1 MLGAL
6 FALISAASFGFN
18 NAAMRRGVL
27 TGGVLQAMV
36 ITVPIGVPLFALAS
50 YLFGGFDSLQ
60 TFSGE
65 TWLWMIGAGVI
76 HFVIGRYG
84 NYRATRALGATLSAP
99 IQQMTVPIS
108 LILAVM
114 LLDESL
120 TPLRFLGFV
129 LIMIGPAIMMG
140 KKGER
145 ARSGFMPNYPEG
157 IFWGLVCAVGYGAS
171 PIFIA
176 MGLGAASSSLPDS
189 LAGGFISYL
198 AAAIVVLALAMG
210 AGGWKMMTALDPTAA
225 RWFLLSGVFVFIS
238 QMFRYMSLA
247 VAPVSVVVPIQR
259 LSAVFRIFFAWLLNR
274 DHEIINRRVL
284 IGFAVSFSGAMALSL
299 STEFV
304 VAFLP
309 PEWQHWLTISWP

>member
-50 YLFGGFDSLQ
+50 LVFGGFDSLR
-60 TFSGE
+60 TFSSE

-108 LILAVM
+108 LGLAVIF
-114 LLDESL
+114 LDETL
-120 TPLRFLGFV
+120 TPLRFIGFV
-129 LIMIGPAIMMG
+129 MIMVGPAIMMG

-145 ARSGFMPNYPEG
+145 AKSGFTPSYLEG
-157 IFWGLVCAVGYGAS
+157 TFWGMVCAIGYGAS

-189 LAGGFISYL
+189 LAGGLVSYL
-198 AAAIVVLALAMG
+198 AAAVVVLILAMG
-210 AGGWKMMTALDPTAA
+210 AGGWKMMATLDPTAA

-259 LSAVFRIFFAWLLNR
+259 LSAVFRILFAWLLNR

-284 IGFAVSFSGAMALSL
+284 LGFAVSFGGAMALSL

-304 VAFLP
+304 VALLP
-309 PEWQHWLTISWP
+309 VEWQGWFSLSWP